1 MPCKDNTVSVIKLY
15 AFHTC
20 ACAACDGNRVGSKT
34 NAHPSLRHEQDAA
47 LGRCFAHVFDT
58 HQPVAL
64 LQVDG
69 GNAFHLCYV
78 FKSLGIEE
86 HLADRKILIAYREKL
101 FVLLKF
107 ENCGK
112 VCRLCLRLGFG
123 NIFNAQR

>member
-1 MPCKDNTVSVIKLY
+1 MLLSAVVSRMY
-15 AFHTC
+15 ST
-20 ACAACDGNRVGSKT
+20 RT
-34 NAHPSLRHEQDAA
+34 N
-47 LGRCFAHVFDT
+47 
-58 HQPVAL
+58 L

-78 FKSLGIEE
+78 FGSLGAFDQSAAGIEE

-101 FVLLKF
+101 FVLFKF